1 MSDGRRT
8 LFVLA
13 AIFAV
18 LLALT
23 LLRARPQ
30 EQQAA
35 PSLDDIPYESVFP
48 DLSEGEIQAVRLQET
63 QTGSFLTIV
72 RGENGLWMA
81 PDTPGVLD
89 QDIANLIARTV
100 AVLPVQNI
108 FSMEGSPDL
117 RDYGFNP
124 DGNLLIQVVL
134 NDGSQHGVVVGGIS
148 PSGNGVYALVD
159 DQDSMYLLE
168 RAAIAFLVAQVETPP
183 TA

>member
-8 LFVLA
+8 FFVLA

-18 LLALT
+18 LLVIT
-23 LLRARPQ
+23 LLRSPSQ
-30 EQQAA
+30 EPAA
-35 PSLDDIPYESVFP
+35 PSLEDLPFESVFP
-48 DLSEGEIQAVRLQET
+48 DLSEGQIQAVRLQEL
-63 QTGSFLTIV
+63 QNDSFFTIV
-72 RGENGLWMA
+72 RDASGQWAA

-89 QDIANLIARTV
+89 QEIANLIARTV

-108 FSMEGSPDL
+108 FSMEGNPDL
-117 RDYGFNP
+117 REYGFDP
-124 DGNLLIQVVL
+124 EGNLLIQVVL
-134 NDGSQHGVVVGGIS
+134 VDGSQHGVVVGGIS

-159 DQDSMYLLE
+159 NQPSMYLLE